1 MKKSILMIA
10 VAAFV
15 LCLSSCQ
22 KEKVIREGNNL
33 VNGGATGTTR
43 VLTTADLTGT
53 NWTANFSLGD
63 LVYAMTG
70 MSLNDYGCQFP
81 EGFDTNMVYHLT
93 FDPQFAH
100 ITFSGN
106 ISMINVAEVAGEYTM
121 DEIQQMDLAYAYDH
135 ATHTGT
141 LTAVG
146 TDEDG
151 NPINYQ
157 IPFTYDDNADTITIT
172 LQFAN
177 AENENVTIN
186 FPLVFHRDGTVA

>member
-1 MKKSILMIA
+1 MKKSFLMIA

-22 KEKVIREGNNL
+22 KEKVVREGDNL
-33 VNGGATGTTR
+33 FNDGPATTR
-43 VLTTADLTGT
+43 VMTTADLTGT

-186 FPLVFHRDGTVA
+186 FPLVFHRDGTMA

>member
-22 KEKVIREGNNL
+22 KEKVVREGNDII
-33 VNGGATGTTR
+33 NGGATATTR
-43 VLTTADLTGT
+43 VTTTADLSGT

-81 EGFDTNMVYHLT
+81 EGFDTNMVYHIN

-106 ISMINVAEVAGEYTM
+106 ISMINVAEVAGGYTM
-121 DEIQQMDLAYAYDH
+121 DEIQQMDLVYAYNGS
-135 ATHTGT
+135 THTGT

-146 TDEDG
+146 TDENG
-151 NPINYQ
+151 APINYQ
-157 IPFTYDDNADTITIT
+157 IDFTYDDNNDTITIY

-177 AENENVTIN
+177 AENENTTIN
-186 FPLVFHRDGTVA
+186 FPLVFHRDGAAA

>member
-1 MKKSILMIA
+1 MKKSILVIA

-15 LCLSSCQ
+15 LCLSSCK
-22 KEKVIREGNNL
+22 KENVIPEGNNDS
-33 VNGGATGTTR
+33 TGNTTTR

-53 NWTANFSLGD
+53 NWSATLSLGD
-63 LVYAMTG
+63 LIYAMTG
-70 MSLNDYGCQFP
+70 MTLSDYGCQFP
-81 EGFDTNMVYHLT
+81 EGFDSTMVYHIN
-93 FDPQFAH
+93 FDPQYAH
-100 ITFSGN
+100 ITFSDN
-106 ISMINVAEVAGEYTM
+106 ITIVNVAEAAIGEYTM
-121 DEIQQMDLAYAYDH
+121 EEIQQMDFAYAYDH

-141 LTAVG
+141 LTAEG
-146 TDEDG
+146 TDENG

-186 FPLVFHRDGTVA
+186 FPMVFHRDSAAI

>member
-1 MKKSILMIA
+1 MKKSILVIA
-10 VAAFV
+10 VVAFA
-15 LCLSSCQ
+15 LSLFSCQ
-22 KEKVIREGNNL
+22 KEKVVLEGNDGISQN
-33 VNGGATGTTR
+33 TTR

-121 DEIQQMDLAYAYDH
+121 DEIQQMDLAYEYDH

>member
-1 MKKSILMIA
+1 MKKSILLIA

-22 KEKVIREGNNL
+22 KEKVVREGDNL
-33 VNGGATGTTR
+33 FNDGPATSR
-43 VLTTADLTGT
+43 VMTTADLAGT
-53 NWTANFSLGD
+53 NWTANLSLGN
-63 LVYAMTG
+63 LVYALTG
-70 MSLNDYGCQFP
+70 TNLNDYGCQFP

-121 DEIQQMDLAYAYDH
+121 EEIQQMNFAYVYDH

-146 TDEDG
+146 TDENG
-151 NPINYQ
+151 APINYQ
-157 IPFTYDDNADTITIT
+157 IDFTYDDNNDTITIY

-177 AENENVTIN
+177 AENENTTIN
-186 FPLVFHRDGTVA
+186 FPLVFHRDGAAA

>member
-121 DEIQQMDLAYAYDH
+121 DEIQSL
-135 ATHTGT
+135 
-141 LTAVG
+141 
-146 TDEDG
+146 
-151 NPINYQ
+151 P
-157 IPFTYDDNADTITIT
+157 
-172 LQFAN
+172 
-177 AENENVTIN
+177 
-186 FPLVFHRDGTVA
+186 

>member
-1 MKKSILMIA
+1 MKKSILVIA
-10 VAAFV
+10 VVAFA
-15 LCLSSCQ
+15 LSLFSCQ
-22 KEKVIREGNNL
+22 KEKVVLEGNDGIFQN
-33 VNGGATGTTR
+33 TTR

-141 LTAVG
+141 LTAVV